1 MDRFVQ
7 VLAGVLLAVILG
19 IALNKQGKDMSLV
32 LTVAVCCLVLTVV
45 LSFLEPVVD
54 FVEQLR
60 VLGRLDS
67 DMVRIMIKAVGISIV
82 GEISALICADA
93 GNAAM
98 GKAVQML
105 TAAAVL
111 WLALPLMQG
120 LLDLVQRM
128 LGEV

>member
-19 IALNKQGKDMSLV
+19 IALNKQGKDMTLV
-32 LTVAVCCLVLTVV
+32 LTVAVCCMVLTVV

-67 DMVRIMIKAVGISIV
+67 DMVRIMIKAVGISLV